1 MSAFRRTAAAAAAL
15 REMLTGATIRA
26 IAGIRDMGEIILAKA
41 HNADGGDLVDRQD
54 TKDAWVSFTDAMNDM
69 PGQAKLHFPGGILF
83 AIPKDGDNVVIL
95 RGCGL
100 DGPGVTVMLHGHGG
114 DADRVPAWAFGDSA
128 KDGLYTQRV
137 LRLESSKDNLE
148 IATTAD
154 DKDILVTTSKGN
166 VSITV
171 AGDGKKV
178 TITAGGSVVTVNL
191 DGDITLVPKS
201 GQVVSAGD
209 VASNTKFAPQDWDLV
224 RTYMDKNT
232 TLTNDLKTQ
241 VNNLVTDVGNIYSWA
256 GGLSVSGEAVLT
268 PGPLGGSESASSVS
282 DDDVPATPGAS
293 TIFKSG

>member
-1 MSAFRRTAAAAAAL
+1 MSAIRRTAAAASAL
-15 REMLTGATIRA
+15 REMLTGAVIRA
-26 IAGIRDMGEIILAKA
+26 IAGIRDMGEVFLAKA

-54 TKDAWVSFTDAMNDM
+54 TKDAWVQYVDELTDM
-69 PGQAKLHFPGGILF
+69 PGQARLHFPGGILF
-83 AIPKDGDNVVIL
+83 AIPKDGDTCVIL
-95 RGCGL
+95 RGRDT
-100 DGPGVTVMLHGHGG
+100 DGPGVPIMIHGEGG

-128 KDGLYTQRV
+128 KDGLYTQRK
-137 LRLESSKDNLE
+137 LRLESSKDDIE

-154 DKDILVTTSKGN
+154 DKDIVVTTSKGN

-171 AGDGKKV
+171 VGSGKKV

-209 VASNTKFAPQDWDLV
+209 TASNTKFAFQNWDDL
-224 RTYMDKNT
+224 RTALDKNR

-241 VNNLVTDVGNIYSWA
+241 VNKLVTDVGSIFSWG

-268 PGPLGGSESASSVS
+268 PGPLTGSETASSVS
-282 DDDVPATPGAS
+282 DDDVPATPAAS